1 MPGCLTERLI
11 APRNGCRMHPDAP
24 WITESVCFS
33 SLSLFSIVDAPVKMI
48 VGLGNPGR
56 TYEDTRHNAGFM
68 VLDRLAARWGTV
80 FQADRQRKCEV
91 AAGPGVLL
99 VKPSTFMNESGLC
112 VGPMMRFF
120 KLDPR
125 SVFVIH
131 DEVDFPLGV
140 IKLREKG
147 SAGGHNGIKSLIAHM
162 GTQEFPRLRFGI
174 GQPRGK
180 GEMIGHVLGK
190 FRPEEREL
198 LDVMLG
204 KAEDAVLYTME
215 HGITRAGNIFNAVPG

>member
-1 MPGCLTERLI
+1 MVQNASGYSPFSFLFLTL
-11 APRNGCRMHPDAP
+11 
-24 WITESVCFS
+24 V
-33 SLSLFSIVDAPVKMI
+33 VDAPIKII
-48 VGLGNPGR
+48 VGLGNPGK
-56 TYEDTRHNAGFM
+56 TYEETRHNVGFM
-68 VLDRLAARWGTV
+68 VLDRLAAQWGSV
-80 FQADRQRKCEV
+80 FKSDKQRKCEL

-99 VKPSTFMNESGLC
+99 VKPTTFMNDSGLC

-120 KLDPR
+120 KLTPN

-140 IKLREKG
+140 MKLREKG

-174 GQPRGK
+174 GLPRGK

-198 LDVMLG
+198 LEVMLA
-204 KAEDAVLYTME
+204 KAADAVVYTME
-215 HGITRAGNIFNAVPG
+215 HGITKAGNIFNTVPGDR

>member
-1 MPGCLTERLI
+1 MKTPAITRGSWCLT
-11 APRNGCRMHPDAP
+11 ACR
-24 WITESVCFS
+24 
-33 SLSLFSIVDAPVKMI
+33 PV
-48 VGLGNPGR
+48 G
-56 TYEDTRHNAGFM
+56 A
-68 VLDRLAARWGTV
+68 V
-80 FQADRQRKCEV
+80 FKADRQRRCEV

-131 DEVDFPLGV
+131 DEVDFPGRDQ
-140 IKLREKG
+140 LREKG

-190 FRPEEREL
+190 SSCPEEREL
-198 LDVMLG
+198 LDVTLG

>member
-1 MPGCLTERLI
+1 
-11 APRNGCRMHPDAP
+11 
-24 WITESVCFS
+24 
-33 SLSLFSIVDAPVKMI
+33 MI

-68 VLDRLAARWGTV
+68 VLDRLAARWGAV
-80 FQADRQRKCEV
+80 FKADRQRKCEV

-190 FRPEEREL
+190 FPP
-198 LDVMLG
+198 G
-204 KAEDAVLYTME
+204 
-215 HGITRAGNIFNAVPG
+215 GTRASGRDAWQGGGRRAVHHGTRHYQGRQYFQRCSRLTAA

>member
-1 MPGCLTERLI
+1 
-11 APRNGCRMHPDAP
+11 
-24 WITESVCFS
+24 
-33 SLSLFSIVDAPVKMI
+33 MI

-56 TYEDTRHNAGFM
+56 TYEETRHNAGFM
-68 VLDRLAARWGTV
+68 VVDRLAARWGAV
-80 FQADRQRKCEV
+80 FKADRQRKCEL

-99 VKPSTFMNESGLC
+99 VKPATFMNDSGLC
-112 VGPMMRFF
+112 VGPLMRFF

-125 SVFVIH
+125 GVFVIH

-140 IKLREKG
+140 MKLREKG

-174 GQPRGK
+174 GLPRGK

-204 KAEDAVLYTME
+204 KATDAVLYTME
-215 HGITRAGNIFNAVPG
+215 HGITKAGNIFNAVQDQ

>member
-1 MPGCLTERLI
+1 
-11 APRNGCRMHPDAP
+11 
-24 WITESVCFS
+24 
-33 SLSLFSIVDAPVKMI
+33 MI

-68 VLDRLAARWGTV
+68 VLDRLAARWGAV
-80 FQADRQRKCEV
+80 FKADRQRKCEV

-140 IKLREKG
+140 IKLREKAPQAATTALNPSSPTWAPRNSRASV
-147 SAGGHNGIKSLIAHM
+147 SASASPVAK
-162 GTQEFPRLRFGI
+162 
-174 GQPRGK
+174 GK
-180 GEMIGHVLGK
+180 
-190 FRPEEREL
+190 
-198 LDVMLG
+198 
-204 KAEDAVLYTME
+204 
-215 HGITRAGNIFNAVPG
+215 

>member
-1 MPGCLTERLI
+1 
-11 APRNGCRMHPDAP
+11 
-24 WITESVCFS
+24 
-33 SLSLFSIVDAPVKMI
+33 MI

-68 VLDRLAARWGTV
+68 VVDRLAAGWGAV
-80 FQADRQRKCEV
+80 FKTDRQRKCEL

-99 VKPSTFMNESGLC
+99 VKPATFMNESGLC

-125 SVFVIH
+125 NVFVIH

-140 IKLREKG
+140 MMLRENG
-147 SAGGHNGIKSLIAHM
+147 STAGHNGIKSPISHM

-174 GQPRGK
+174 GLPRGK

-204 KAEDAVLYTME
+204 KATDAVLYTME
-215 HGITRAGNIFNAVPG
+215 HGITKAGNIFNAVQDH

>member
-1 MPGCLTERLI
+1 MEIIVIVKLADCLLKR
-11 APRNGCRMHPDAP
+11 HPTFQ
-24 WITESVCFS
+24 ILFHNLSV
-33 SLSLFSIVDAPVKMI
+33 LFCA
-48 VGLGNPGR
+48 
-56 TYEDTRHNAGFM
+56 
-68 VLDRLAARWGTV
+68 V
-80 FQADRQRKCEV
+80 FKTDRQRKCEL

-99 VKPSTFMNESGLC
+99 VKPATFMNESGLC

-140 IKLREKG
+140 MKLREKG

-174 GQPRGK
+174 GLPRGK

-204 KAEDAVLYTME
+204 KAADAVLYTME
-215 HGITRAGNIFNAVPG
+215 HGITKAGNIFNAVQDH

>member
-1 MPGCLTERLI
+1 
-11 APRNGCRMHPDAP
+11 
-24 WITESVCFS
+24 
-33 SLSLFSIVDAPVKMI
+33 MI
-48 VGLGNPGR
+48 VGLGNPGK

-68 VLDRLAARWGTV
+68 VLDRLAARWGAV
-80 FQADRQRKCEV
+80 FKADRQRKCEV

-147 SAGGHNGIKSLIAHM
+147 SA
-162 GTQEFPRLRFGI
+162 R
-174 GQPRGK
+174 
-180 GEMIGHVLGK
+180 
-190 FRPEEREL
+190 RPQR
-198 LDVMLG
+198 
-204 KAEDAVLYTME
+204 
-215 HGITRAGNIFNAVPG
+215 H

>member
-1 MPGCLTERLI
+1 
-11 APRNGCRMHPDAP
+11 
-24 WITESVCFS
+24 
-33 SLSLFSIVDAPVKMI
+33 MI

-68 VLDRLAARWGTV
+68 VVDRLAAGWGAV
-80 FQADRQRKCEV
+80 FKTDRQRKCEL

-99 VKPSTFMNESGLC
+99 VKPATFMNESGLC

-140 IKLREKG
+140 MKLREKG
-147 SAGGHNGIKSLIAHM
+147 SAGGHNGIKSLIAER
-162 GTQEFPRLRFGI
+162 TRFFLKAGASC
-174 GQPRGK
+174 GRR
-180 GEMIGHVLGK
+180 MIQ
-190 FRPEEREL
+190 
-198 LDVMLG
+198 
-204 KAEDAVLYTME
+204 
-215 HGITRAGNIFNAVPG
+215 